1 MGRSKAHEREFFD
14 AELADLPQGARWRE
28 WMLRV
33 EAAIFAATEPLP
45 RDALA
50 RLVGSSC
57 NLDDLL
63 ADIADE
69 LRARPYDLVFVA
81 GGYQLR
87 TKPRF
92 ADAIRAANAGS
103 LRDAGLPE
111 LTPTELL
118 AVTAIAYLQPATRAQ
133 ISQLAGREISRD
145 VIGALKRHGLIDGS
159 LRAPEPGAP
168 FAYVTTKR
176 FLEVFGL
183 ASLRHLPDIERLEEE
198 GLLQGPQRDI
208 DLDEALGILGED
220 DPIFEDDMEFD
231 EADEG

>member
-1 MGRSKAHEREFFD
+1 MAQTKRRIEAFD

-28 WMLRV
+28 WLLRV
-33 EAAIFAATEPLP
+33 EAAIFAAPDPVP
-45 RDALA
+45 RKALA
-50 RLVGSSC
+50 RLVGNTC
-57 NLDDLL
+57 NLDDLI
-63 ADIADE
+63 ADLADE

-118 AVTAIAYLQPATRAQ
+118 AVTVIAYLQPATRAQ

-198 GLLQGPQRDI
+198 GLLQRPHSNI
-208 DLDEALGILGED
+208 DLDDALGILRED
-220 DPIFEDDMEFD
+220 DPLFADAMELD
-231 EADEG
+231 EADER

>member
-1 MGRSKAHEREFFD
+1 MGQPKRRIEAFD
-14 AELADLPQGARWRE
+14 AALADLPQGARWRE

-33 EAAIFAATEPLP
+33 EAAIFAASEPVP
-45 RDALA
+45 RDVLA

-63 ADIADE
+63 ADLADE

-133 ISQLAGREISRD
+133 ISQLAGRDISRD

-198 GLLQGPQRDI
+198 GLLRRPQPDI
-208 DLDEALGILGED
+208 DLDDALGILGED
-220 DPIFEDDMEFD
+220 DPFFEDDMEFD
-231 EADEG
+231 EADEE

>member
-1 MGRSKAHEREFFD
+1 MAQTKRRIEAFD
-14 AELADLPQGARWRE
+14 AALADLPQGARWRE

-33 EAAIFAATEPLP
+33 EAVIFAAPDPVP
-45 RDALA
+45 REALA
-50 RLVGSSC
+50 RLVGLSC

-63 ADIADE
+63 ADLADE

-92 ADAIRAANAGS
+92 ADAIRAANTGS
-103 LRDAGLPE
+103 LRDARLPE

-133 ISQLAGREISRD
+133 ISRLAGREISRD

-198 GLLQGPQRDI
+198 GLLQRPQP
-208 DLDEALGILGED
+208 DLDLDDALGILRED
-220 DPIFEDDMEFD
+220 DPLFADAIELD

>member
-1 MGRSKAHEREFFD
+1 MGRSKAREREFFD
-14 AELADLPQGARWRE
+14 AELAELPPAACWRE

-33 EAAIFAATEPLP
+33 EAAIFAAPNPLP
-45 RDALA
+45 RENLA
-50 RLVGSSC
+50 RLVGKDC
-57 NLDDLL
+57 RLDDLIDDL
-63 ADIADE
+63 KTE
-69 LRARPYDLVFVA
+69 LRGRPYDLVFVA

-92 ADAIRAANAGS
+92 AGAIRAAHTSG
-103 LRDAGLPE
+103 LRDVGLPE

-118 AVTAIAYLQPATRAQ
+118 AVTVIAYLQPATRAQ

-176 FLEVFGL
+176 FLELFGL

-198 GLLQGPQRDI
+198 GLLRRPQEDI
-208 DLDEALGILGED
+208 ELDGALGLGDGNPPFEEDVESDEAHLG
-220 DPIFEDDMEFD
+220 
-231 EADEG
+231 